1 MASLD
6 NPHFASYKVVS
17 IPGRPDQVA
26 YVWTL
31 KMRSASD
38 TLTVPALATRSG
50 SNDQSSCNV
59 LEPGTGV
66 TANAAAQSS
75 DNVNV
80 VTLAGS
86 TEGTAVIFVSLH
98 TRGVGINA
106 VTPDPS

>member
-6 NPHFASYKVVS
+6 NPHFASYRIVS

-26 YVWTL
+26 WIWTL

-38 TLTVPALATRSG
+38 TLTVPALATRSA

-66 TANAAAQSS
+66 TANAAAQTT

-86 TEGTAVIFVSLH
+86 SEGTTVIFVSLH
-98 TRGVGINA
+98 ARVGINA
-106 VTPDPS
+106 VVPDPS